1 MFADDTNLFLSHHN
15 IKELFKTMNQEL
27 IKIQQ
32 WFKANKL
39 SLNAKKTK
47 YSFFHS
53 LALQDKIPLQP
64 PNLEINGVVS
74 IKREN
79 VMKFLGIFLDEN
91 MTWKNHISSI
101 ENKISKN
108 IGILYKAR
116 LLLNKPCMKQLYF
129 SYRPPI
135 HSYLNYGNIAWARNK
150 SKLKVLLRRQKH
162 AARLINFKNKFI
174 HAKPLLVD
182 MKALN
187 IYQLNIYQILLFMHK
202 VKNQQV
208 PKVFTTSFKIYRN
221 KYNTKSTSITF
232 SKPFCRTK
240 TSQFSIM
247 FRGPHIW
254 NSLISNELLNLP
266 YNTFKNKVK
275 KLCLNLNN
283 EENLF

>member
-1 MFADDTNLFLSHHN
+1 M
-15 IKELFKTMNQEL
+15 
-27 IKIQQ
+27 
-32 WFKANKL
+32 
-39 SLNAKKTK
+39 
-47 YSFFHS
+47 
-53 LALQDKIPLQP
+53 
-64 PNLEINGVVS
+64 S
-74 IKREN
+74 IE
-79 VMKFLGIFLDEN
+79 MY
-91 MTWKNHISSI
+91 ISSI

-116 LLLNKPCMKQLYF
+116 LLLNKPCIKQLYF
-129 SYRPPI
+129 SYI
-135 HSYLNYGNIAWARNK
+135 HSYLNYGNIAWASTNK
-150 SKLKVLLRRQKH
+150 GKLKVLLRRQKH

-283 EENLF
+283 EENLFL